1 MDYWQS
7 LPKARLENYKG
18 QRRATAQQRR
28 RRVPKSIPAA
38 RLRRNLTKPRA
49 IKIVT
54 ETITPGLGTAL
65 IQGSVSQIPMIVAG
79 DLAKYMLEMAHTRAK
94 DFGTGPGDLLSSFLP
109 HIPLGSE

>member
-28 RRVPKSIPAA
+28 RLAPKMECIPAA

-54 ETITPGLGTAL
+54 ETITPGVGTAL
-65 IQGSVSQIPMIVAG
+65 IQGAVAWILPMIVAG
-79 DLAKYMLEMAHTRAK
+79 GLAKYMLEMAHTRQ
-94 DFGTGPGDLLSSFLP
+94 DFGTGPGDLFLP
-109 HIPLGSE
+109 NIPLGRDW

>member
-28 RRVPKSIPAA
+28 RRVPKMECIPAA
-38 RLRRNLTKPRA
+38 HLRRNLTKPRA

-54 ETITPGLGTAL
+54 ETITPGMGTAL

-94 DFGTGPGDLLSSFLP
+94 DFGTGPGDLLFSFP
-109 HIPLGSE
+109 AAYID